1 MILVWGA
8 VLGVLV
14 GWLLGGRL
22 RHLEQLN
29 LRGGWLVVLALVIQ
43 LLIFPLG
50 SGKPLISW
58 GTAPLHFLSYACLA
72 GFLILNLRHWP
83 LALLAAGLIANLL
96 VISLNSGY
104 MPANADALR
113 RAGKPR
119 IATQLQQEK
128 RVGNV
133 VLMGEDTHLN
143 WLGDWLYLPG
153 WVPLATAFSPGDV
166 AIALGLA
173 TFFPYAMRRRW

>member
-14 GWLLGGRL
+14 GWLLGGKL
-22 RHLEQLN
+22 RYLEHLS

-43 LLIFPLG
+43 ILIFPLG
-50 SGKPLISW
+50 GDKPLIPW

-72 GFLILNLRHWP
+72 GFLVLNRRHWP

-104 MPANADALR
+104 MPADAEALR
-113 RAGKPR
+113 RAGMPEL
-119 IATQLQQEK
+119 ATQLQQEK

-133 VLMGEDTHLN
+133 VLMGKGTHLN

-153 WVPLATAFSPGDV
+153 WVPLATAFSPGDL
-166 AIALGLA
+166 AIGLGLA
-173 TFFPYAMRRRW
+173 AFFPYAMRRRR

>member
-14 GWLLGGRL
+14 GWLLRGKL
-22 RHLEQLN
+22 RHLEHLS

-43 LLIFPLG
+43 VLIFPLG
-50 SGKPLISW
+50 GGRPLIPW
-58 GTAPLHFLSYACLA
+58 GTAPLHLLSYACLA
-72 GFLILNLRHWP
+72 GFLMLNLRHWP
-83 LALLAAGLIANLL
+83 LAFLAVGLIVNLL

-104 MPANADALR
+104 MPADADALR
-113 RAGKPR
+113 GAGMEEM
-119 IATQLQQEK
+119 AAQLEQEA

-133 VLMGEDTHLN
+133 VLMGKGTRLN

-153 WVPLATAFSPGDV
+153 WVPLATAFSPGDL

-173 TFFPYAMRRRW
+173 AFFPYAMRRRR